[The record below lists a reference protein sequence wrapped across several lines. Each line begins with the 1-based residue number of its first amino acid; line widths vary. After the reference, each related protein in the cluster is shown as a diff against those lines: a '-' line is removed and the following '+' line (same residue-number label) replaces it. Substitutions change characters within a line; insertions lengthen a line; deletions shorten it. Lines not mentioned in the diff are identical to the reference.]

1 MDQYGNYVVQFVV
14 SICDYDI
21 NKIIV
26 INLLKDFQKFSS
38 QKYSSN
44 VIEKILDCCN
54 DETKQMIV
62 ETLCEPKLVSSL
74 LFDMYGNYVLQKTM
88 SIANEP
94 YRTKFIQMVGPY
106 LENLKMLTFG
116 LKLYNKL
123 LTSFPELYA
132 YTKSDMFA
140 ATANANYKKRN
151 KKQKPSQN
159 PSMPMQMNPSIGLQ
173 PLNPQMN
180 MFMQQNPNMMN
191 NHNIN
196 MNSHYSNMFY
206 QPNNQFYNNAFPSN
220 TFRNVQAPQAQ
231 LNPRSNMFNIQPN
244 YDNNTNTNFLQ
255 QNAFMSQNV
264 VNPSSVYYN
273 QQSQNIQGGNFMQ
286 NYYK

>member
-1 MDQYGNYVVQFVV
+1 
-14 SICDYDI
+14 
-21 NKIIV
+21 
-26 INLLKDFQKFSS
+26 
-38 QKYSSN
+38 
-44 VIEKILDCCN
+44 
-54 DETKQMIV
+54 
-62 ETLCEPKLVSSL
+62 
-74 LFDMYGNYVLQKTM
+74 
-88 SIANEP
+88 
-94 YRTKFIQMVGPY
+94 
-106 LENLKMLTFG
+106 
-116 LKLYNKL
+116 
-123 LTSFPELYA
+123 
-132 YTKSDMFA
+132 MFA